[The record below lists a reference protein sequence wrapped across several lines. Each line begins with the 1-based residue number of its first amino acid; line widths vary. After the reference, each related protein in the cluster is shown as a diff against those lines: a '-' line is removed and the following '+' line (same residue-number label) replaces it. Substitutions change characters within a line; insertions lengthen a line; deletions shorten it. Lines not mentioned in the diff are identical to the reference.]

1 MKDFF
6 KRAILFAVICAAL
19 IGLMILITPL
29 SVDNCV
35 LYPVLFCILLGVL
48 YEFWKAHKEG
58 RNPILSEGWGAAIFG
73 SIVAGFII
81 YGIHLLIG

>member
-6 KRAILFAVICAAL
+6 KRAILFAVFCAAL

-29 SVDNCV
+29 SFDNCV
-35 LYPVLFCILLGVL
+35 LYPVLFCCVIGIP
-48 YEFWKAHKEG
+48 YEFWSAHRQERK
-58 RNPILSEGWGAAIFG
+58 PVISEFVGAAWFG